1 MTAHHI
7 LVVDDEVGIRE
18 LLRDILEDEGYHVR
32 LAENAAEARE
42 FRMNQ
47 RPDLVLLDIWMPDCD
62 GVTLLKEWV
71 NGGQLTM
78 PVVMMSGHATV
89 DTAVEATRIGAFDFL
104 EKPVALQKLL
114 KTVGAALKHGEHLP
128 RQGMSLINLGKSAPI
143 IELRQRLEH
152 AAKQAAPILLVGP
165 HGSGMELCARAL
177 HKTDTPWVEI
187 TTHRERLAQAP
198 IELLDHAK
206 DGVLYIPEIASL
218 NHSEQKG
225 LLLLLQK
232 SEKSAA
238 RVICTTSRD
247 LPQLAAAGQFEEALL
262 QAVSALTVRVPALND
277 HREDIPELA
286 RAINLQLAEQGGV
299 SFRELDTAAL
309 NALRNAAWPGN
320 LTQLENVVRRLMTG
334 SLGDTITQDDVQ
346 RVLQEFSGLE
356 PAPAEPVSSAS
367 VSPVSLDQPLRE
379 ARDEFERIYFEHHI
393 AKAGGNM
400 SRVAEFVGL
409 ERTHLYRK
417 LKQLGIKVR

>member
-7 LVVDDEVGIRE
+7 LVVDDEIGIRE

-32 LAENAAEARE
+32 LAENAAEARK
-42 FRMNQ
+42 FRLHT

-114 KTVGAALKHGEHLP
+114 KTVGAALKQGEHMP
-128 RQGMSLINLGKSAPI
+128 RQGMSLINLGKSAPLT
-143 IELRQRLEH
+143 ELRQRLEH
-152 AAKQAAPILLVGP
+152 AAKQAAPLLLVGP
-165 HGSGMELCARAL
+165 QGSGMELCARVL
-177 HKTDTPWVEI
+177 HKADTPWVEVS
-187 TTHRERLAQAP
+187 TQHEKLVQAP
-198 IELLDHAK
+198 MELLEQAK
-206 DGVLYIPEIASL
+206 DGVLYIPEITSL
-218 NHSEQKG
+218 NRSEQKG

-232 SEKSAA
+232 SDKGKA
-238 RVICTTSRD
+238 RIICATSRD
-247 LPQLAAAGQFEEALL
+247 LPQFAATGHFDDALL
-262 QAVSALTVRVPALND
+262 QAASTLTVRVPALND
-277 HREDIPELA
+277 HKEDIPELA
-286 RAINLQLAEQGGV
+286 RAFNLQLAEQAGLPL
-299 SFRELDTAAL
+299 RELDTAAL
-309 NALRNAAWPGN
+309 NILRNASWPGN
-320 LTQLENVVRRLMTG
+320 LIQLENVIRRLMTG
-334 SLGDTITQDDVQ
+334 SLGETITQDDVQ

-356 PAPAEPVSSAS
+356 LAPIEVAQSGAGM
-367 VSPVSLDQPLRE
+367 PVSLDQPLRE
-379 ARDEFERIYFEHHI
+379 ARDAFERIYFEHHI

-400 SRVAEFVGL
+400 SRVADAVGL